1 MLIEPMIEKLYAMKL
16 NGMAIALEEQR
27 KDSQIAD
34 LSFEDRFVLI
44 VERQYIYAE
53 QRAFKA
59 RLHYA
64 GLKDHDPC
72 LEGIDYHA
80 KRNLSR
86 NMLEPLITNQWIL
99 QGQNALITGPTGV
112 GKTYIAKALARH
124 ACKNNFRTIVVY
136 SPKLFRSLKTAELDG
151 SLPKLLNKLTKASLL
166 LIDDFGMEKANTAD
180 YRLFL
185 EILQERIGETSTL
198 VTSQYAIDVW
208 HQLIKD
214 ATIAD
219 AVLDRLVHSA
229 YRMDLQGETMR
240 NPKNRTEKHPSKKK

>member
-1 MLIEPMIEKLYAMKL
+1 MIEKLYAMKL

-27 KDSQIAD
+27 KDSQIAG
-34 LSFEDRFVLI
+34 LSFEDRFALV

-53 QRAFKA
+53 QRAFKT

-64 GLKDHDPC
+64 GLKDNGPC
-72 LEGIDYHA
+72 LEGIDYTA
-80 KRNLSR
+80 KRNLTR
-86 NMLEPLITNQWIL
+86 NMVEPLITNQWIL

-112 GKTYIAKALARH
+112 GKTYLAKALARH
-124 ACKNNFRTIVVY
+124 ACKNQLRTIAVY

-151 SLPKLLNKLTKASLL
+151 SLPKLLNRLARANLL
-166 LIDDFGMEKANTAD
+166 LIDDFGMEKATPAD

-185 EILQERIGETSTL
+185 EILQERIGESSTL
-198 VTSQYAIDVW
+198 VTSQYAVEVW
-208 HQLIKD
+208 HELIKD

-229 YRMDLQGETMR
+229 YRIDLQGDTMR
-240 NPKNRTEKHPSKKK
+240 NPKNR